1 MISGREAYG
10 AYTTFATETAILAI
24 TVAKELKKVN
34 YFKIIVYLCARNHYF
49 SDYEECPFIVYCHLP
64 GSRNCCG

>member
-34 YFKIIVYLCARNHYF
+34 YQLSAASRVKTNFCA
-49 SDYEECPFIVYCHLP
+49 SS
-64 GSRNCCG
+64 G

>member
-24 TVAKELKKVN
+24 TVAKEQEL
-34 YFKIIVYLCARNHYF
+34 FCEGL
-49 SDYEECPFIVYCHLP
+49 
-64 GSRNCCG
+64 

>member
-24 TVAKELKKVN
+24 TVAKEL
-34 YFKIIVYLCARNHYF
+34 
-49 SDYEECPFIVYCHLP
+49 
-64 GSRNCCG
+64 

>member
-24 TVAKELKKVN
+24 TVAKSPFFLPYDDGYSVICN
-34 YFKIIVYLCARNHYF
+34 I
-49 SDYEECPFIVYCHLP
+49 SDRKDTKFISKAIL
-64 GSRNCCG
+64 